1 MEGTR
6 HERAA
11 LVGVAYFLGFL
22 TTFIGLGQNATS
34 SPALPL
40 ETATAQPAAVVTAVA
55 PVEESAGT
63 SDADAAPGV
72 VTYKNGVLEVS
83 ALGGTR
89 TLSVNSDV
97 SGLEAGAD
105 FAEQGI
111 HVGEIAYSA
120 SETGEYVFFC
130 EQKSPEAQ
138 TCSPFVYDVLTD
150 KIYRVSKDGDK
161 VDLINS
167 AAKAVTWN
175 NGSLTIGNA
184 TSKEAGKP
192 WALAN

>member
-22 TTFIGLGQNATS
+22 TTFIGFGQSATS
-34 SPALPL
+34 TEALPL
-40 ETATAQPAAVVTAVA
+40 ETVTSQPAAVVAAVA
-55 PVEESAGT
+55 VESAP
-63 SDADAAPGV
+63 ADEVATEAEPGV
-72 VTYKNGVLEVS
+72 VSYENGILEVS

-89 TLSVNSDV
+89 TLSVNSEV
-97 SGLEAGAD
+97 SGLEASAD

-111 HVGEIAYSA
+111 HVGQIAYSA
-120 SETGEYVFFC
+120 SPTGEYVFFC
-130 EQKSPEAQ
+130 EQKAAEAQ

-150 KIYRVSKDGDK
+150 KIYRVTKDGDK

-167 AAKAVTWN
+167 AAKSVTWN
-175 NGSLTIGNA
+175 NGSLTIGSA
-184 TSKEAGKP
+184 SSKEAAKP
-192 WALAN
+192 WMLGN

>member
-22 TTFIGLGQNATS
+22 TTFIGFGQSATS
-34 SPALPL
+34 TPALPL
-40 ETATAQPAAVVTAVA
+40 ETATAQPAAVVAAVA
-55 PVEESAGT
+55 PVEETTVAVET
-63 SDADAAPGV
+63 AVEPGV
-72 VTYKNGVLEVS
+72 VTYQNGILEVS

-105 FAEQGI
+105 FSEQGI

-120 SETGEYVFFC
+120 SATGEYVFFC
-130 EQKSPEAQ
+130 EQKAVEAQ

-150 KIYRVSKDGDK
+150 KIYRVTKDGDK

-167 AAKAVTWN
+167 AAKSVTWS
-175 NGSLTIGNA
+175 NGSLTIGSA